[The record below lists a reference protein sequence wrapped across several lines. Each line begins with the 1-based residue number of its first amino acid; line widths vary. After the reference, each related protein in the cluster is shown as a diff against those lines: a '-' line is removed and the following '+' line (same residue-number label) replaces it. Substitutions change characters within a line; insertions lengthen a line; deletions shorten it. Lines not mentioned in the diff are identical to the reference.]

1 MKTLPTEK
9 ISFFPMLKE
18 LDQQALDARLQA
30 AEVAGR
36 NCGARFI
43 IGPVCGDTWHSYRT
57 VIQDSGA
64 APFFLEPFMGKE
76 DNYKDLT
83 AVLSKRNYKI
93 AAQFLS
99 TAIPAGATDGGA
111 RLITEIAPGLTIKS
125 FSQASFLEQLEDI
138 HRLSVLSFKNNY
150 LYKEIS
156 RQDFIDLYLPL
167 EKLLR
172 KELITLVYDQEE
184 LVGLSLCL
192 ADPFEKE
199 RFILKTLV
207 RHPAKKYAGLGRAL
221 VQESVRIAE
230 REGFAEVVFALYK
243 EDGSSAYI
251 ADFYPTRLIRRYALF
266 SRELV

>member
-1 MKTLPTEK
+1 MNTLTKEK
-9 ISFFPMLKE
+9 FSYFPLFDG
-18 LDQQALDARLQA
+18 LDQAGLHARLQK
-30 AEVAGR
+30 AEEAGR
-36 NCGARFI
+36 DCGAHLI

-57 VIQDSGA
+57 VITDSGA
-64 APFFLEPFMGKE
+64 PPFLLEPFKGKE
-76 DNYKDLT
+76 DNYKNLT
-83 AVLSKRNYKI
+83 AVLTKRHYKI

-99 TAIPAGATDGGA
+99 TAISAGATDSGA
-111 RLITEIAPGLTIKS
+111 RSISEIAAGLTVKS
-125 FSQASFLEQLEDI
+125 FSKDCFYKQLEDI
-138 HRLSVLSFKNNY
+138 YKLSVLSFKNNF

-156 RQDFIDLYLPL
+156 LEEFVDLYLPL

-172 KELITLVYDQEE
+172 GELITMVYDQDE
-184 LVGLSLCL
+184 LVGLSLGL
-192 ADPFEKE
+192 ADTCEKD

-221 VQESVRIAE
+221 VQESVRIAK
-230 REGFAEVVFALYK
+230 REDFTEVIFALYK